1 MCARCCFPLIFVK
14 ALVPPVW
21 WKIWEVWIQWLCWGS
36 WALEIP
42 ALTLSK
48 LFSQQKVRLVFFF
61 VLNKS
66 WALFKVVMAHDS
78 LNSGKFYLT
87 NIHEYFIISSV
98 SFFCCPNTGITSLE
112 LGALVAQSLSC
123 LMLWYS
129 QKFNPWFRATE
140 CHWNRSYLA
149 GSDNSLGVHCTA
161 AVLVGVGNI

>member
-42 ALTLSK
+42 VLTLSK

-98 SFFCCPNTGITSLE
+98 SFSAALILVSPAWSWELLWLRVWVASCCDTVKSLIHDLGLLSVTGIE
-112 LGALVAQSLSC
+112 V
-123 LMLWYS
+123 
-129 QKFNPWFRATE
+129 
-140 CHWNRSYLA
+140 
-149 GSDNSLGVHCTA
+149 
-161 AVLVGVGNI
+161 I